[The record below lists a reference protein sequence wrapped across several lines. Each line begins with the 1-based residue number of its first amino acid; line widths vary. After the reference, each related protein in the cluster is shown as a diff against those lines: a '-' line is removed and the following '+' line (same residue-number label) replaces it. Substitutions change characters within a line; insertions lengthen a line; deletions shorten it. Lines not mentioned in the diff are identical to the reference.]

1 MRPRIIRISPYAVA
15 DPNGISASS
24 TPAAGGVQEL
34 TLGGALASGG
44 TVTFDTPRQVVWTTA
59 ADETGVK
66 MLVEGTDKKG
76 NYMAEAIVGV
86 DTSTVS
92 THKAFTTVTKV
103 SVDGDTTGAIE
114 VGTATIIWTNWVP
127 VNYLADDFEVAMGFA
142 IGSAAGSLD
151 LDVEMTLDNILSDQ
165 GNLAAKPRYLT
176 EFDRIA
182 PPHNVFTHSTM
193 TAMAADTTGNLDFP
207 VMAIR
212 LKSNA
217 VITTGPVSL
226 SIIQGGRS

>member
-1 MRPRIIRISPYAVA
+1 MRPRILRISPYAAA
-15 DPNGISASS
+15 DTDGISASS
-24 TPAAGGVQEL
+24 TPAAGGVQAL
-34 TLGGALASGG
+34 TIGGALASGG
-44 TVTFDTPRQVVWTTA
+44 TVTFDTPRQVVVTTA

-66 MLVEGTDKKG
+66 FLIKGTDAKG
-76 NYMAEAIVGV
+76 NYMQEAIVGV
-86 DTSTVS
+86 DTGTVS
-92 THKAFTTVTKV
+92 TVKAFTVVTGIQ
-103 SVDGDTTGAIE
+103 VDGDTTGAIE

-127 VNYLADDFEVAMGFA
+127 VSYLASDFEVAMGFA

-151 LDVEMTLDNILSDQ
+151 LDVEMTLDNILVDQ

-176 EFDRIA
+176 EFDRIF

-207 VMAIR
+207 VRAIR

-217 VITTGPVSL
+217 VITTGPVAL
-226 SIIQGGRS
+226 SIIQGGYS